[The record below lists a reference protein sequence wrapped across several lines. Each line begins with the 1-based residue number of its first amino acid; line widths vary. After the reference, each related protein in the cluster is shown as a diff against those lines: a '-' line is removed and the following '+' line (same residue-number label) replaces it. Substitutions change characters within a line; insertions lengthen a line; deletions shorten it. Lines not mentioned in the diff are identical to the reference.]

1 MQQLTAFI
9 LDYDGKYSVVLVEQE
24 DEYRCTK
31 KFSFDFTSHD
41 DATAAIELIQCIK
54 KQKIEV
60 VNL

>member
-1 MQQLTAFI
+1 MQQLKAFI
-9 LDYDGKYSVVLVEQE
+9 LDDDGKYSVALVAQE

-31 KFSFDFTSHD
+31 KFSFNFSTHD

-54 KQKIEV
+54 NQKIEV